1 MTAEQPKPT
10 HAFVPLDLFHDML
23 ELLNLCPAQRALAK
37 LAPQIQAVQ
46 VGTASEAPEVV
57 AEKDGEHA

>member
-10 HAFVPLDLFHDML
+10 HAFVPLDLFHDMI
-23 ELLNLCPAQRALAK
+23 ELLNLCPAQRALDR
-37 LAPQIQAVQ
+37 LAPQLQTIKAGVF
-46 VGTASEAPEVV
+46 TEAPAAV